1 MNLRFMLMLRV
12 LCNENLLAHGEPFV
26 PHAAPR
32 LAGPPGGGGEG
43 WGAAGLVRR
52 AL

>member
-1 MNLRFMLMLRV
+1 MNLRFMVMLRV

-32 LAGPPGGGGEG
+32 LAGHLVDGGEG